1 MKLANATLRK
11 EIEDNVDLNSLLHS
25 SMPMNKRRSELR
37 KIARIVVNF
46 CFTKQDRTDFRD
58 SYHGNTISYMI
69 DHTGIEVS
77 TLICGYGLGTLTGT
91 NTTQFRS
98 GGTNIEWLFWRL
110 LGGAFTDTTLRIPTT
125 GTASGGI
132 VGYNKEFPPY
142 KDVLHALKTGGFAG
156 VTGATAV
163 PQPTTAT
170 PTPGSSP
177 GKTPKAVH
185 IDANM
190 KGGINSLLSSATGG
204 KLTDIQ
210 SILDTASEAK
220 ATITDLKDELTDLK
234 KKMSVNPRVTASGS
248 SVVDGKTL
256 TYKTVY
262 KNASDIFQMGGIKH
276 KPLDF
281 EIPTLE
287 WTDDSGN
294 VVRHPECPDIDD
306 TYQFRLK
313 HLVKFLSTVMFG
325 NNVWLHGHTGTG
337 KTTFAEQVAAR
348 LQFIVMRLNMDSN
361 MDSSDV
367 KGSKDLDVKDGA
379 PITVFTE
386 GILPQAMVRPCW
398 FVLDEC
404 DAGRADVLFVIQRAL
419 ESKGLIITEDGGR
432 LVQPHEHFRFIATA
446 NSRGQGD
453 EHGWYQGV
461 RPMNLAFLD
470 RFGAFIEIGYLDKD
484 DEVRMLKTA
493 YPALTD
499 NEVAEM
505 CQFSQEIRKAFM
517 GGEISTTLSPRGLHA
532 MAQYYLHFKNVLGD
546 TQSGCR
552 AAIKDAVETVVI
564 DKAPSDCSQTIQQL
578 ASTSFGGW

>member
-1 MKLANATLRK
+1 MP
-11 EIEDNVDLNSLLHS
+11 LN
-25 SMPMNKRRSELR
+25 KKRSEFR
-37 KIARIVVNF
+37 KVARAVVNT
-46 CFTKQDRTDFRD
+46 CFDKTDRTNFRD
-58 SYHGNTISYMI
+58 LYNGNTISHII
-69 DHTGIEVS
+69 DHTGLELCQ
-77 TLICGYGLGTLTGT
+77 LIIGYGLGVVTGYNSGDPLKDEMSVWKSIGEAFDNKSMQQARLAGYNT
-91 NTTQFRS
+91 NMPSPKTVETS
-98 GGTNIEWLFWRL
+98 IINMLGGT
-110 LGGAFTDTTLRIPTT
+110 A
-125 GTASGGI
+125 
-132 VGYNKEFPPY
+132 
-142 KDVLHALKTGGFAG
+142 
-156 VTGATAV
+156 
-163 PQPTTAT
+163 TAT
-170 PTPGSSP
+170 PTATATATPTSPGTSP
-177 GKTPKAVH
+177 GKTPKAISIDVNMRGG
-185 IDANM
+185 IDA
-190 KGGINSLLSSATGG
+190 LLNSATGG

-210 SILDTASEAK
+210 SIIDTASQAK
-220 ATITDLKDELTDLK
+220 DTILELKDELADLK
-234 KKMSVNPRVTASGS
+234 TKLSASPRSTSTGTA
-248 SVVDGKTL
+248 VVDGNTL

-262 KNASDIFQMGGIKH
+262 RNASDIFQMGNRKH

-281 EIPTLE
+281 EIPTLV
-287 WTDDSGN
+287 WSDDKGN
-294 VVRHPECPDIDD
+294 EVRHPECPDVDD

-313 HLVKFLSTVMFG
+313 HLVKFLSTIMFG

-432 LVQPHEHFRFIATA
+432 LIKPHEHFRFIATA

-484 DEVRMLKTA
+484 DEVRMIQTA

-499 NEVAEM
+499 TEAKEM
-505 CQFSQEIRKAFM
+505 CQFSHEIRKAFM

-532 MAQYYLHFKNVLGD
+532 MAQYYLHFKSVLGD
-546 TQSGCR
+546 TQSGRR
-552 AAIKDAVETVVI
+552 AATKDAVETVVI

>member
-1 MKLANATLRK
+1 MQKPDHSLQQTLLS
-11 EIEDNVDLNSLLHS
+11 DFDLVTMFKSK
-25 SMPMNKRRSELR
+25 MPLNKKRSEFR
-37 KIARIVVNF
+37 KVARAVVNT
-46 CFTKQDRTDFRD
+46 CFDKTDRTNFRD
-58 SYHGNTISYMI
+58 LYNGNTISHII
-69 DHTGIEVS
+69 DHTGLELCQ
-77 TLICGYGLGTLTGT
+77 LIIGYGLGVVTTYNSGDPLRDEMSVWKSIGEAFDNKSMQQARLAGYNT
-91 NTTQFRS
+91 NMHRPQQVES
-98 GGTNIEWLFWRL
+98 DIINMLGGT
-110 LGGAFTDTTLRIPTT
+110 
-125 GTASGGI
+125 
-132 VGYNKEFPPY
+132 
-142 KDVLHALKTGGFAG
+142 
-156 VTGATAV
+156 ATAK
-163 PQPTTAT
+163 AT
-170 PTPGSSP
+170 PTATATASPTSPGTSP
-177 GKTPKAVH
+177 GKTPKAISIDVNMRGG
-185 IDANM
+185 IDA
-190 KGGINSLLSSATGG
+190 LLNSATGG

-210 SILDTASEAK
+210 SIIDTATQAK
-220 ATITDLKDELTDLK
+220 DTILELKDELADLK
-234 KKMSVNPRVTASGS
+234 TKLSANPRSTATGTA
-248 SVVDGKTL
+248 VVDGNTL

-262 KNASDIFQMGGIKH
+262 RNASDIFKMGNRKH

-281 EIPTLE
+281 EIPTLV
-287 WTDDSGN
+287 WTDDKGN
-294 VVRHPECPDIDD
+294 EVRHPECPDVDD

-313 HLVKFLSTVMFG
+313 HLVKFLSTIMFG

-432 LVQPHEHFRFIATA
+432 LIKPHEHFRFIATA

-484 DEVRMLKTA
+484 DEIRMIQTA

-499 NEVAEM
+499 TEAKEM

-532 MAQYYLHFKNVLGD
+532 MAQYYLHFKSVLGD
-546 TQSGCR
+546 TQSGRR
-552 AAIKDAVETVVI
+552 AATKDAVETVVI

>member
-1 MKLANATLRK
+1 MQKPDHSLQQTLLSDFDLATMFK
-11 EIEDNVDLNSLLHS
+11 SKMPLN
-25 SMPMNKRRSELR
+25 KKRSEFR
-37 KIARIVVNF
+37 KVARAVVNT
-46 CFTKQDRTDFRD
+46 CFDKTDRTNFRD
-58 SYHGNTISYMI
+58 LYNGNTISHII
-69 DHTGIEVS
+69 DHTGLELCQ
-77 TLICGYGLGTLTGT
+77 LIIGYGLGVVTTYNSGDPLRDEMSVWKSIGEAFDNKSMQHMRLAGYNT
-91 NTTQFRS
+91 NMNSPIVVEREIVNMLPF
-98 GGTNIEWLFWRL
+98 
-110 LGGAFTDTTLRIPTT
+110 
-125 GTASGGI
+125 GTA
-132 VGYNKEFPPY
+132 K
-142 KDVLHALKTGGFAG
+142 
-156 VTGATAV
+156 
-163 PQPTTAT
+163 AT
-170 PTPGSSP
+170 PTATATASPTSPGTSP
-177 GKTPKAVH
+177 GKTPKAISIDVNMRGG
-185 IDANM
+185 IDA
-190 KGGINSLLSSATGG
+190 LLNSATGG

-210 SILDTASEAK
+210 SIIDTASQAK
-220 ATITDLKDELTDLK
+220 DTILELKDELADLK
-234 KKMSVNPRVTASGS
+234 TKLSANPRSTATGTA
-248 SVVDGKTL
+248 VVDGNTL

-262 KNASDIFQMGGIKH
+262 RNASDIFQMGNRKH

-281 EIPTLE
+281 EIPTLV
-287 WTDDSGN
+287 WTDDKGN
-294 VVRHPECPDIDD
+294 EVRHPECPDVDD

-313 HLVKFLSTVMFG
+313 HLVKFLSTIMFG

-348 LQFIVMRLNMDSN
+348 LQFIVMRLNMDAN

-432 LVQPHEHFRFIATA
+432 LVKPHEHFRFIATA

-484 DEVRMLKTA
+484 DEVRMLQTA
-493 YPALTD
+493 YPALADT
-499 NEVAEM
+499 EAKEM

-532 MAQYYLHFKNVLGD
+532 MAQYYLHFKSVLGD
-546 TQSGCR
+546 TQSGRR
-552 AAIKDAVETVVI
+552 AATKDAVETVVI

>member
-1 MKLANATLRK
+1 MFKSK
-11 EIEDNVDLNSLLHS
+11 MPLN
-25 SMPMNKRRSELR
+25 KKRSEFR
-37 KIARIVVNF
+37 KVARAVVNT
-46 CFTKQDRTDFRD
+46 CFDKTDRTNFRD
-58 SYHGNTISYMI
+58 LYNGNTISHII
-69 DHTGIEVS
+69 DHTGLELCQ
-77 TLICGYGLGTLTGT
+77 LIIGYGLGVVTGYNSGDPLKDEMSVWKSIGEAFDNKSMQQARLAGYNT
-91 NTTQFRS
+91 NMPSPKTVETS
-98 GGTNIEWLFWRL
+98 IINMLGGT
-110 LGGAFTDTTLRIPTT
+110 A
-125 GTASGGI
+125 
-132 VGYNKEFPPY
+132 
-142 KDVLHALKTGGFAG
+142 
-156 VTGATAV
+156 
-163 PQPTTAT
+163 TAT
-170 PTPGSSP
+170 PTATATATPTSPGTSP
-177 GKTPKAVH
+177 GKTPKAISIDVNMRGG
-185 IDANM
+185 IDA
-190 KGGINSLLSSATGG
+190 LLNSATGG

-210 SILDTASEAK
+210 SIIDTASQAK
-220 ATITDLKDELTDLK
+220 DTILELKDELADLK
-234 KKMSVNPRVTASGS
+234 TKLSASPRSTSTGTA
-248 SVVDGKTL
+248 VVDGNTL

-262 KNASDIFQMGGIKH
+262 RNASDIFQMGNRKH

-281 EIPTLE
+281 EIPTLV
-287 WTDDSGN
+287 WSDDKGN
-294 VVRHPECPDIDD
+294 EVRHPECPDVDD

-313 HLVKFLSTVMFG
+313 HLVKFLSTIMFG

-432 LVQPHEHFRFIATA
+432 LIKPHEHFRFIATA

-484 DEVRMLKTA
+484 DEVRMIQTA

-499 NEVAEM
+499 TEAKEM

-532 MAQYYLHFKNVLGD
+532 MAQYYLHFKSVLGD
-546 TQSGCR
+546 TQSGRR
-552 AAIKDAVETVVI
+552 AATKDAVETVVI

>member
-1 MKLANATLRK
+1 
-11 EIEDNVDLNSLLHS
+11 
-25 SMPMNKRRSELR
+25 
-37 KIARIVVNF
+37 
-46 CFTKQDRTDFRD
+46 
-58 SYHGNTISYMI
+58 
-69 DHTGIEVS
+69 
-77 TLICGYGLGTLTGT
+77 
-91 NTTQFRS
+91 
-98 GGTNIEWLFWRL
+98 
-110 LGGAFTDTTLRIPTT
+110 
-125 GTASGGI
+125 
-132 VGYNKEFPPY
+132 
-142 KDVLHALKTGGFAG
+142 
-156 VTGATAV
+156 
-163 PQPTTAT
+163 
-170 PTPGSSP
+170 
-177 GKTPKAVH
+177 
-185 IDANM
+185 
-190 KGGINSLLSSATGG
+190 
-204 KLTDIQ
+204 
-210 SILDTASEAK
+210 
-220 ATITDLKDELTDLK
+220 
-234 KKMSVNPRVTASGS
+234 
-248 SVVDGKTL
+248 
-256 TYKTVY
+256 
-262 KNASDIFQMGGIKH
+262 MGGRKH

-281 EIPTLE
+281 DIPTLV
-287 WTDDSGN
+287 WTDDKGN
-294 VVRHPECPDIDD
+294 EVRHPECPDVDD

-313 HLVKFLSTVMFG
+313 HLVKFLSTIMFG
-325 NNVWLHGHTGTG
+325 NNIWLHGHTGTG

-348 LQFIVMRLNMDSN
+348 LQFIVMRLNMDAN

-432 LVQPHEHFRFIATA
+432 LVKPHEHFRFIATA

-484 DEVRMLKTA
+484 DEVRMLQTA
-493 YPALTD
+493 YPALADT
-499 NEVAEM
+499 EAKEM

-532 MAQYYLHFKNVLGD
+532 MAQYYLHFKSVLGD
-546 TQSGCR
+546 TQSGRR
-552 AAIKDAVETVVI
+552 AATKDAVETVVI

>member
-11 EIEDNVDLNSLLHS
+11 EIEDNVDLHSLIHS

-37 KIARIVVNF
+37 KIARIVVNH

-58 SYHGNTISYMI
+58 TYNGNTISYMI

-77 TLICGYGLGTLTGT
+77 TLICGYGLGTVTGT
-91 NTTQFRS
+91 NNTQFS
-98 GGTNIEWLFWRL
+98 GGGTNIEWLFWRL
-110 LGGAFTDTTLRIPTT
+110 LGGAFTDTNLRQSNTVGYHKDFASYKNVFNDLKTVHALTT
-125 GTASGGI
+125 GA
-132 VGYNKEFPPY
+132 K
-142 KDVLHALKTGGFAG
+142 
-156 VTGATAV
+156 AV
-163 PQPTTAT
+163 PKPTTAT
-170 PTPGSSP
+170 PTSPGSSP
-177 GKTPKAVH
+177 GKTPKAIT

-190 KGGINSLLSSATGG
+190 KGGIDTLLNNATGG
-204 KLTDIQ
+204 RLSDIQ

-220 ATITDLKDELTDLK
+220 ATITDLKDELANLK
-234 KKMSVNPRVTASGS
+234 KKMSVSPRITASGS

-262 KNASDIFQMGGIKH
+262 RNASDIFQMGGQKH

-348 LQFIVMRLNMDSN
+348 LEFLVMRLNMDSN

-484 DEVRMLKTA
+484 DEMRMLQTA

-499 NEVAEM
+499 TEVAEM

>member
-1 MKLANATLRK
+1 MP
-11 EIEDNVDLNSLLHS
+11 LN
-25 SMPMNKRRSELR
+25 KKRSEFR
-37 KIARIVVNF
+37 KVARAVVNT
-46 CFTKQDRTDFRD
+46 CFDKTDRTNFRD
-58 SYHGNTISYMI
+58 LYNGNTISHII
-69 DHTGIEVS
+69 DHTGLELCQ
-77 TLICGYGLGTLTGT
+77 LIIGYGLGVVTGYNSGDPLKDEMSVWKSIGEAFDNKSMQQSRLAGYNT
-91 NTTQFRS
+91 NMPSPKTVETS
-98 GGTNIEWLFWRL
+98 IINMLGGT
-110 LGGAFTDTTLRIPTT
+110 A
-125 GTASGGI
+125 
-132 VGYNKEFPPY
+132 
-142 KDVLHALKTGGFAG
+142 
-156 VTGATAV
+156 
-163 PQPTTAT
+163 TAT
-170 PTPGSSP
+170 PTATATATPTSPGTSP
-177 GKTPKAVH
+177 GKTPKAISIDVNMRGG
-185 IDANM
+185 IDA
-190 KGGINSLLSSATGG
+190 LLNSATGG

-210 SILDTASEAK
+210 SIIDTASQAK
-220 ATITDLKDELTDLK
+220 DTILELKDELADLK
-234 KKMSVNPRVTASGS
+234 TKLSASPRSTSTGTA
-248 SVVDGKTL
+248 VVDGNTL

-262 KNASDIFQMGGIKH
+262 RNASDIFQMGNRKH

-281 EIPTLE
+281 EIPTLV
-287 WTDDSGN
+287 WSDDKGN
-294 VVRHPECPDIDD
+294 EVRHPECPDVDD

-313 HLVKFLSTVMFG
+313 HLVKFLSTIMFG

-432 LVQPHEHFRFIATA
+432 LIKPHEHFRFIATA

-484 DEVRMLKTA
+484 DEVRMIQTA

-499 NEVAEM
+499 TEAKEM

-532 MAQYYLHFKNVLGD
+532 MAQYYLHFKSVLGD
-546 TQSGCR
+546 TQSGRR
-552 AAIKDAVETVVI
+552 AATKDAVETVVI

>member
-1 MKLANATLRK
+1 MP
-11 EIEDNVDLNSLLHS
+11 LN
-25 SMPMNKRRSELR
+25 KKRSEFR
-37 KIARIVVNF
+37 KVARAVVNT
-46 CFTKQDRTDFRD
+46 CFDKTDRTNFRD
-58 SYHGNTISYMI
+58 LYNGNTISHII
-69 DHTGIEVS
+69 DHTGLELCQ
-77 TLICGYGLGTLTGT
+77 LIIGYGLGVVTGYNSGDPLKDEMSVWKSIGEAFDNKSMQQSRLAGYNT
-91 NTTQFRS
+91 NMPSPKTVETS
-98 GGTNIEWLFWRL
+98 IINMLGGT
-110 LGGAFTDTTLRIPTT
+110 A
-125 GTASGGI
+125 
-132 VGYNKEFPPY
+132 
-142 KDVLHALKTGGFAG
+142 
-156 VTGATAV
+156 
-163 PQPTTAT
+163 TAT
-170 PTPGSSP
+170 PTATATATPTSPGTSP
-177 GKTPKAVH
+177 GKTPKAISIDVNMRGG
-185 IDANM
+185 IDA
-190 KGGINSLLSSATGG
+190 LLNSATGG

-210 SILDTASEAK
+210 SIIDTASQAK
-220 ATITDLKDELTDLK
+220 DTILELKDELADLK
-234 KKMSVNPRVTASGS
+234 TKLSASPRSTSTGTA
-248 SVVDGKTL
+248 VVDGNTL

-262 KNASDIFQMGGIKH
+262 RNASDIFQMGNRKH

-281 EIPTLE
+281 EIPTLV
-287 WTDDSGN
+287 WSDDKGN
-294 VVRHPECPDIDD
+294 EVRHPECPDVDD

-313 HLVKFLSTVMFG
+313 HLVKFLSTIMFG

-432 LVQPHEHFRFIATA
+432 LIKPHEHFRFIATA

-484 DEVRMLKTA
+484 DEVRMIQTA

-499 NEVAEM
+499 TEAKEM
-505 CQFSQEIRKAFM
+505 CQFSHEIRKAFM

-532 MAQYYLHFKNVLGD
+532 MAQYYLHFKSVLGD
-546 TQSGCR
+546 TQSGRR
-552 AAIKDAVETVVI
+552 AATKDAVETVVI

>member
-1 MKLANATLRK
+1 MFKSK
-11 EIEDNVDLNSLLHS
+11 MPLN
-25 SMPMNKRRSELR
+25 KKRSEFR
-37 KIARIVVNF
+37 KVARAVVNT
-46 CFTKQDRTDFRD
+46 CFDKTDRTNFRD
-58 SYHGNTISYMI
+58 LYNGNTISHII
-69 DHTGIEVS
+69 DHTGLELCQ
-77 TLICGYGLGTLTGT
+77 LIIGYGLGVVTGYNSGDPLKDEMSVWKSIGEAFDNKSMQQARLAGYNT
-91 NTTQFRS
+91 NMPSPKTVETS
-98 GGTNIEWLFWRL
+98 IINMLGGT
-110 LGGAFTDTTLRIPTT
+110 A
-125 GTASGGI
+125 
-132 VGYNKEFPPY
+132 
-142 KDVLHALKTGGFAG
+142 
-156 VTGATAV
+156 
-163 PQPTTAT
+163 TAT
-170 PTPGSSP
+170 PTATATATPTSPGTSP
-177 GKTPKAVH
+177 GKTPKAISIDVNMRGG
-185 IDANM
+185 IDA
-190 KGGINSLLSSATGG
+190 LLNSATGG

-210 SILDTASEAK
+210 SIIDTASQAK
-220 ATITDLKDELTDLK
+220 DTILELKDELADLK
-234 KKMSVNPRVTASGS
+234 TKLSASPRSTSTGTA
-248 SVVDGKTL
+248 VVDGNTL

-262 KNASDIFQMGGIKH
+262 RNASDIFQMGNRKH

-281 EIPTLE
+281 EIPTLV
-287 WTDDSGN
+287 WSDDKGN
-294 VVRHPECPDIDD
+294 EVRHPECPDVDD

-313 HLVKFLSTVMFG
+313 HLVKFLSTIMFG

-432 LVQPHEHFRFIATA
+432 LIKPHEHFRFIATA

-484 DEVRMLKTA
+484 DEVRMIQTA

-499 NEVAEM
+499 TEAKEM
-505 CQFSQEIRKAFM
+505 CQFSHEIRKAFM

-532 MAQYYLHFKNVLGD
+532 MAQYYLHFKSVLGD
-546 TQSGCR
+546 TQSGRR
-552 AAIKDAVETVVI
+552 AATKDAVETVVI

>member
-1 MKLANATLRK
+1 MQKPDLSLRK
-11 EIEDNVDLNSLLHS
+11 TLLSDFDLGTMFKSK
-25 SMPMNKRRSELR
+25 MPLNKKRSEFR
-37 KIARIVVNF
+37 KVARAVVNT
-46 CFTKQDRTDFRD
+46 CFDKTDRTNFRD
-58 SYHGNTISYMI
+58 LYNGNTISHII
-69 DHTGIEVS
+69 DHTGLELCQ
-77 TLICGYGLGTLTGT
+77 LIIGYGLGVVTAYNSGDPLKDEMSVWKSIGEAFDNKSMQHMRLAGYNTNMPSPIVVEREIVNTLP
-91 NTTQFRS
+91 F
-98 GGTNIEWLFWRL
+98 
-110 LGGAFTDTTLRIPTT
+110 
-125 GTASGGI
+125 GTA
-132 VGYNKEFPPY
+132 K
-142 KDVLHALKTGGFAG
+142 
-156 VTGATAV
+156 
-163 PQPTTAT
+163 AT
-170 PTPGSSP
+170 PTATATASPTSPGTSP
-177 GKTPKAVH
+177 GKTPKAISIDVNMRGG
-185 IDANM
+185 IDA
-190 KGGINSLLSSATGG
+190 LLNSATGG

-210 SILDTASEAK
+210 SIIDTASQAK
-220 ATITDLKDELTDLK
+220 DTILELKDELADLK
-234 KKMSVNPRVTASGS
+234 TKLSANPRSTATGTA
-248 SVVDGKTL
+248 VVDGNTL

-262 KNASDIFQMGGIKH
+262 RNASDIFQMGNRKH

-281 EIPTLE
+281 EIPTLV
-287 WTDDSGN
+287 WTDDKGN
-294 VVRHPECPDIDD
+294 EVRHPECPDVDD

-313 HLVKFLSTVMFG
+313 HLVKFLSTIMFG

-432 LVQPHEHFRFIATA
+432 LIKPHEHFRFIATA

-484 DEVRMLKTA
+484 DEIRMIQTA

-499 NEVAEM
+499 TEAKEM

-532 MAQYYLHFKNVLGD
+532 MAQYYLHFKSVLGD
-546 TQSGCR
+546 TQSGRR
-552 AAIKDAVETVVI
+552 AATKDAVETVVI

>member
-1 MKLANATLRK
+1 MFKSK
-11 EIEDNVDLNSLLHS
+11 MPLN
-25 SMPMNKRRSELR
+25 KKRSEFR
-37 KIARIVVNF
+37 KVARAVVNT
-46 CFTKQDRTDFRD
+46 CFDKTDRTNFRD
-58 SYHGNTISYMI
+58 LYNGNTISHII
-69 DHTGIEVS
+69 DHTGLELCQ
-77 TLICGYGLGTLTGT
+77 LIIGYGLGVVTGYNSGDPLKDEMSVWKSIGEAFDNKSMQQSRLAGYNT
-91 NTTQFRS
+91 NMPSPKTVETS
-98 GGTNIEWLFWRL
+98 IINMLGGT
-110 LGGAFTDTTLRIPTT
+110 A
-125 GTASGGI
+125 
-132 VGYNKEFPPY
+132 
-142 KDVLHALKTGGFAG
+142 
-156 VTGATAV
+156 
-163 PQPTTAT
+163 TAT
-170 PTPGSSP
+170 PTATATATPTSPGTSP
-177 GKTPKAVH
+177 GKTPKAISIDVNMRGG
-185 IDANM
+185 IDA
-190 KGGINSLLSSATGG
+190 LLNSATGG

-210 SILDTASEAK
+210 SIIDTASQAK
-220 ATITDLKDELTDLK
+220 DTILELKDELADLK
-234 KKMSVNPRVTASGS
+234 TKLSASPRSTSTGTA
-248 SVVDGKTL
+248 VVDGNTL

-262 KNASDIFQMGGIKH
+262 RNASDIFQMGNRKH

-281 EIPTLE
+281 EIPTLV
-287 WTDDSGN
+287 WSDDKGN
-294 VVRHPECPDIDD
+294 EVRHPECPDVDD

-313 HLVKFLSTVMFG
+313 HLVKFLSTIMFG

-432 LVQPHEHFRFIATA
+432 LIKPHEHFRFIATA

-484 DEVRMLKTA
+484 DEVRMIQTA

-499 NEVAEM
+499 TEAKEM
-505 CQFSQEIRKAFM
+505 CQFSHEIRKAFM

-532 MAQYYLHFKNVLGD
+532 MAQYYLHFKSVLGD
-546 TQSGCR
+546 TQSGRR
-552 AAIKDAVETVVI
+552 AATKDAVETVVI